1 VSQLHTARIAL
12 CYARVALSFAPTDFD
27 KAVARMHL
35 RHAIKRV
42 ESALP
47 AKADGSLF
55 FRKQAE

>member
-1 VSQLHTARIAL
+1 MSQLHTARIAL

-47 AKADGSLF
+47 AKERVSIF
-55 FRKQAE
+55 HRQQI